1 MTSVKL
7 IEANR
12 FLIATMESTKLITIS
27 YRLPERFSVMRSK
40 LVLTPSAGGLAT
52 ALSSYFAASDKK
64 LNKFESLHWIGA
76 SDISKKS
83 FDKVSD
89 SETIEKNGV
98 AMHPIFLPDKLK
110 ENFHE
115 GFCNSVVWPLFLYFP
130 SFAIY
135 KNEFFDGYVKAN
147 ELMLEKVLEVYN
159 PGDTIWIH
167 DYHWMLLPTL
177 LRERLPDAKIG
188 FFLHIPFPSFE
199 LYRLLPKPWRVHL
212 LLGLMGADVVGFQTD
227 EFAKHFIT
235 CVDRVFPDM
244 RNEQDVYKVG
254 KFTTALKSFP
264 ISIDFKKFSISC
276 RTPQVRKNIKRIRE
290 GLSASR
296 LILSVDRL
304 DYTKAIF
311 SRLESFEMFLE
322 QNPDF
327 RGKVSYLLLL
337 VPTRESIP
345 KYKENKLIIEAL
357 ISRIN
362 GKYGSLSWVPI
373 VYQYQIADFKK
384 LVAMYGA
391 CDIALVVPARDGM
404 NLVSK
409 EYVASRS
416 ASDGVLI
423 LSETA
428 GAATELREAII
439 VNPNDRQEIS
449 DAILEALLMTDDEQ
463 KYRMKKMQ
471 RHIEKN
477 NVDVWATSFLSQ
489 LETINQ
495 QMEVEA

>member
-1 MTSVKL
+1 
-7 IEANR
+7 
-12 FLIATMESTKLITIS
+12 MESTKLITVS

-40 LVLTPSAGGLAT
+40 LVLSPSAGGLAT
-52 ALSSYFAASDKK
+52 ALSSYFSGNDKK
-64 LNKFESLHWIGA
+64 HQEYRALHWIGV
-76 SDISKKS
+76 SDINKKT
-83 FDKVSD
+83 FDKISD
-89 SETIEKNGV
+89 SETVESNGV
-98 AMHPIFLPDKLK
+98 TMHPIFLPDRLK
-110 ENFHE
+110 EDFHD
-115 GFCNSVVWPLFLYFP
+115 GFCNSVIWPLFLYFP
-130 SFAIY
+130 SFAVY
-135 KNEFFDGYVKAN
+135 KSEYFEGYVKAN
-147 ELMLEKVLEVYN
+147 ELMLEKILEVYV

-167 DYHWMLLPTL
+167 DYHWMLLPSM

-199 LYRLLPKPWRVHL
+199 LFRLLPKPWRVHL
-212 LLGLMGADVVGFQTD
+212 LVGLMGADVVGFQTD
-227 EFAKHFIT
+227 EFVKHFIT
-235 CVDRVFPDM
+235 SIDRIFPDM
-244 RNEQDVYKVG
+244 RKEQDVYTVG
-254 KFTTALKSFP
+254 KFTTAVKSFP
-264 ISIDFKKFSISC
+264 ISIDYEKFNIAC

-322 QNPDF
+322 QNADF

-345 KYKENKLIIEAL
+345 KYKENKLSIEAL

-373 VYQYQIADFKK
+373 VYQYQTADFKK

-391 CDIALVVPARDGM
+391 SDIALIVPARDGM
-404 NLVSK
+404 NLVAK

-416 ASDGVLI
+416 SGDGVLI

-428 GAATELREAII
+428 GAASELSEAII
-439 VNPNDRQEIS
+439 VNPNDRQEIA
-449 DAILEALLMTDDEQ
+449 DAILEALLMTDVEQ
-463 KYRMKKMQ
+463 KYRMNKMQ
-471 RHIEKN
+471 KHIEKN
-477 NVDVWATSFLSQ
+477 SVQAWATSFLDA
-489 LETINQ
+489 LETINKP
-495 QMEVEA
+495 VEI